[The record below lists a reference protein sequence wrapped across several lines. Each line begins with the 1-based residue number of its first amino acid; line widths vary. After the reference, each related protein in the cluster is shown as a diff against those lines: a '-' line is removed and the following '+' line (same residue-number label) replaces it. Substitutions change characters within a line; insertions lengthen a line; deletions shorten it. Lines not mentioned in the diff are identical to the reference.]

1 VANRRNPP
9 RLTERFE
16 LKLPAQLPAAI
27 TSAAERKFT
36 TDCEYVRQAIVTAL
50 RADGIDP
57 SLPKK
62 AA

>member
-1 VANRRNPP
+1 MADPRHPP

-27 TSAAERKFT
+27 TCAAERKFT
-36 TDCEYVRQAIVTAL
+36 TDAEWVRQAIVNQL

-57 SLPKK
+57 MSSRQ